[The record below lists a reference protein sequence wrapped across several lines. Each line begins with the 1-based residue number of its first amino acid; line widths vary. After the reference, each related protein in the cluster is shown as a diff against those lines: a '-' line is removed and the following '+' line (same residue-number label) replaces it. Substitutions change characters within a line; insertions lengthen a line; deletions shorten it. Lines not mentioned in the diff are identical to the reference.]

1 MPNQSN
7 LRKMQNLGGKT
18 TTPRRGETTPEPT
31 VFSNIAGLFG
41 GFLNGGQSTPTPQ
54 NNTTAFIDTKK
65 YKPS

>member
-1 MPNQSN
+1 
-7 LRKMQNLGGKT
+7 
-18 TTPRRGETTPEPT
+18 

-54 NNTTAFIDTKK
+54 NNTPAFIDTKK